1 MERSDIVLLSPIVGY
16 QVKEFSV
23 SVSHTHPYLSGV
35 LSRNCFLNGNNTKNF
50 DFQSS
55 PELQFII
62 GELSIFLRLLQMS
75 KNNLDNCQ
83 ADLDATYLKSF
94 ITEFYKGLFSEPE
107 DNSFTLD
114 ESRNLDIP
122 QVSR

>member
-1 MERSDIVLLSPIVGY
+1 
-16 QVKEFSV
+16 
-23 SVSHTHPYLSGV
+23 
-35 LSRNCFLNGNNTKNF
+35 LNGNNTKNF

>member
-35 LSRNCFLNGNNTKNF
+35 LSHSCFLNGNNTKNF